1 MAQSNRRSRVSQN
14 SQQRQQRQQSQQRQ
28 SLRRGGA
35 PFVARVET
43 QAERTARIQ
52 DKIDALVAKLGP
64 KCILKDGVTECA
76 ALRHLREELAGKP
89 VQLFQQAL
97 RPEGCKVNVHPPR
110 GSRKSGTTTCVS
122 ASAAENDAKNC
133 VVNPAS
139 NRCKRV

>member
-1 MAQSNRRSRVSQN
+1 MVNNRRSRVSQYN
-14 SQQRQQRQQSQQRQ
+14 RNLRQ
-28 SLRRGGA
+28 SLRQGGS

-43 QAERTARIQ
+43 AAEKTARIQ
-52 DKIDALVAKLGP
+52 LKIDALVAKLGP
-64 KCILKDGVTECA
+64 KCLLKDGVTECA
-76 ALRHLREELAGKP
+76 ALRHLRDELAGQP

-97 RPEGCKVNVHPPR
+97 RPEGCKLNVHPPK

-122 ASAAENDAKNC
+122 ASAAEHDAEHC

>member
-1 MAQSNRRSRVSQN
+1 MVNNRRSRVSQYN
-14 SQQRQQRQQSQQRQ
+14 RNLRQ
-28 SLRRGGA
+28 SLRQGGS

-43 QAERTARIQ
+43 AAEKTARIQ
-52 DKIDALVAKLGP
+52 TKIDALVARLGP

-76 ALRHLREELAGKP
+76 ALRHLRDELAGQP

-97 RPEGCKVNVHPPR
+97 RPEGCKLNVHPPK
-110 GSRKSGTTTCVS
+110 GSRRSGTTTCVS
-122 ASAAENDAKNC
+122 ASAAEHDAEHC